1 MKIKRVFIIQAH
13 MTSTRLP
20 GKILMDLDGEPML
33 KRQLDRLKLCRTA
46 DRLIVATTVNSADD
60 PIAALS
66 ARAGVGLF
74 RGSESDVLSR
84 YLGAA
89 REARADVVVR
99 VTSDCPLI
107 CPEVCDRI
115 VDSLGDADYAS
126 NILRRTYPR
135 GLDTEAFT
143 MAALE
148 KAAAEATSAPAREH
162 VTWYIHTEARA
173 AFRARSVEDS
183 DDNSA
188 LRWTVDV
195 PEDMEAVRRLWAG
208 LHLSEKALGYRDI
221 LSYASKHPEIAAL
234 NAAVEQ
240 KKS

>member
-1 MKIKRVFIIQAH
+1 MKTVYIVQAR

-20 GKILMDLDGEPML
+20 GKVLMDLDGQPLL
-33 KRQLDRLKLCRTA
+33 KRQFERLKRCETA
-46 DRLIVATTVNSADD
+46 QDIVLACTDMAADAPLAKFAAGWGMTV
-60 PIAALS
+60 
-66 ARAGVGLF
+66 F
-74 RGSESDVLSR
+74 RGSETDVLSR

-89 REARADVVVR
+89 RAAGAGIVVR

-107 CPEVCDRI
+107 CPEVCDK
-115 VDSLGDADYAS
+115 VVESLGGADYAS
-126 NILRRTYPR
+126 NTLKRTYPR

-148 KAAAEATSAPAREH
+148 RAAAEAKSAPAREH

-173 AFRARSVEDS
+173 SFKIRSVEDS

-188 LRWTVDV
+188 LRWTVDE
-195 PEDMEAVRRLWAG
+195 PADLEAVRRLWTG
-208 LHLSEKALGYRDI
+208 LKLSEKALGYRD
-221 LSYASKHPEIAAL
+221 LLAYARAHPEIAAL